1 MRLSK
6 EKRDKISE
14 QILSHLYHH
23 FPQAHHTNAIAKEL
37 ARDEEFVKSLLKE
50 LQDKKLVSCIRKS
63 SEGVPYSRRC
73 RWSLS
78 PKAYDAYKQL

>member
-6 EKRDKISE
+6 VKRDKISE
-14 QILSHLYHH
+14 QILSHLYHS
-23 FPQAHHTNAIAKEL
+23 FPSAFFTSAIAAEL
-37 ARDEEFVKSLLKE
+37 ARDEEFIKQMLKE

-63 SEGVPYSRRC
+63 SEGIPYSRRC
-73 RWSLS
+73 RWSLA